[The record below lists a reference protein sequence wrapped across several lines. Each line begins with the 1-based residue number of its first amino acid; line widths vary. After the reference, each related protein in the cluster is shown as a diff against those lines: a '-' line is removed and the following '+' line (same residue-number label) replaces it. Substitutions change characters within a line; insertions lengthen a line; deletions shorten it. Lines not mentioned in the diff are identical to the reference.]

1 MTSPFAVGLTLPPTK
16 PLPSTVFGT
25 SSSDYLFG
33 TDADNHIYG
42 FAGDDYIWGFG
53 GNDSI
58 YGGSGHDQVYAGNG
72 DTYVSLGSGNDFA
85 QTGIGDSTVNAGS
98 GNDIIEVGIELVWAT
113 YQIANPEGVLETFWY
128 SYANEW
134 AGGDNIVHAGSGDD
148 FVIAHGGDDK
158 LYGGS
163 GDDYLNGGNGNDK
176 LYGGAG
182 NDILFGGQGNDLLNG
197 GEGDDLIYVGGDRVQ
212 LGGLFG
218 GADHV
223 RFAQDG
229 TSVGKEAIVRIIGG
243 DAGDMIDVYDWQ
255 TVTRTDDSVRVTDIY
270 GTNVLYVGDE
280 VQLMGISIIDTS
292 TDGKG

>member
-1 MTSPFAVGLTLPPTK
+1 MTPAIGSTIGIVSK
-16 PLPSTVFGT
+16 PLPPIFG
-25 SSSDYLFG
+25 DELDNFLFG
-33 TDADNHIYG
+33 NGSIYG
-42 FAGDDYIWGFG
+42 FAGNDYIYAFSADNKIYAGS
-53 GNDSI
+53 GNDT
-58 YGGSGHDQVYAGNG
+58 VYAGNG
-72 DTYVSLGSGNDFA
+72 DNHIGLGSGNDYL
-85 QTGIGDSTVNAGS
+85 QTGIGDNVVTGGSGNDVIQVGVSFISSSYGITQPDGTVVWYAYEYIDEAAGGDNEVNAGS
-98 GNDIIEVGIELVWAT
+98 GDDI
-113 YQIANPEGVLETFWY
+113 
-128 SYANEW
+128 
-134 AGGDNIVHAGSGDD
+134 
-148 FVIAHGGDDK
+148 VIAHGGDDK

-197 GEGDDLIYVGGDRVQ
+197 GEGDDLIYVGGGDRVQ

-255 TVTRTDDSVRVTDIY
+255 TVTHANEGVRVTDAY